1 LCIGF
6 LLCFRDLVEDW
17 LFAGHEAGP
26 GGAERAVRSH
36 VDALGT
42 TNFEELGA
50 VTL

>member
-1 LCIGF
+1 MGF
-6 LLCFRDLVEDW
+6 SLCFGDLIEDG

-26 GGAERAVRSH
+26 GGAERAVRCH
-36 VDALGT
+36 VDALGM